1 MKGRDLRIAV
11 FILVIVVGVAAWS
24 RLRYV
29 DREGYDQPLRWKLN
43 EHPAFQQRDQFGN

>member
-1 MKGRDLRIAV
+1 MKGRELRVTV

-29 DREGYDQPLRWKLN
+29 GQEGYDQPLRWKLD
-43 EHPAFQQRDQFGN
+43 EHPAFQQRNPSPD

>member
-29 DREGYDQPLRWKLN
+29 GQDGYDQPLRWRTD
-43 EHPAFQQRDQFGN
+43 EHPAFQQRDQSGN

>member
-1 MKGRDLRIAV
+1 MKGRNLRITV
-11 FILVIVVGVAAWS
+11 FILIIVVGVAAWS

-43 EHPAFQQRDQFGN
+43 EHPALRQHNESRN